1 MLKKV
6 IIIDDSITQLNLL
19 KSAFGSNGWEV
30 YGALNVKDGWEMITD
45 IAPDLVVTDAI
56 MPKIGG
62 FQLIKT
68 LREEKASCV
77 IPVIIYS
84 VLSENNAK
92 FYINKKERD
101 YFIQKTQDTNQLL
114 DLAKKVVE
122 THPISDDEKIE
133 ILKISLNKFHSQEK
147 EIKPITE
154 DIFAP
159 ETIEEEPKIEP
170 IQIDCETLAQDLK
183 NIYNFTYSD
192 EKLIQEFFSIL
203 YPILKYDLFTISLY
217 SFEEE
222 KTILYFDIRDI
233 ILSPIFQNK
242 MAEKYQAQDI
252 ILFKQYAPN
261 LKMIISEEEFCSEI
275 KFSFEY
281 RDKKIG
287 EIAFYS
293 KEKSKW
299 DEIENLEN
307 LKDVLYGFFKARY
320 INKNLNSSKNETKKD
335 KYSLNLFDFPFQ
347 NKHDTKSE
355 KEATYLGIIEIL
367 NFETLEEELTSEE
380 LDMLNL
386 KISDKIIKCL
396 DINEQ
401 IYKNA
406 KDEYIIMIFASDN
419 KQANHKLNYIA
430 NAINSI
436 QYEEYKLEIVIGASN
451 CIIDNTFDVTE
462 AKKTARLAL
471 DTATKQEKVVIK
483 NARKQNTDAD
493 E

>member
-1 MLKKV
+1 
-6 IIIDDSITQLNLL
+6 
-19 KSAFGSNGWEV
+19 
-30 YGALNVKDGWEMITD
+30 
-45 IAPDLVVTDAI
+45 
-56 MPKIGG
+56 
-62 FQLIKT
+62 
-68 LREEKASCV
+68 
-77 IPVIIYS
+77 
-84 VLSENNAK
+84 
-92 FYINKKERD
+92 
-101 YFIQKTQDTNQLL
+101 
-114 DLAKKVVE
+114 
-122 THPISDDEKIE
+122 
-133 ILKISLNKFHSQEK
+133 
-147 EIKPITE
+147 
-154 DIFAP
+154 
-159 ETIEEEPKIEP
+159 
-170 IQIDCETLAQDLK
+170 
-183 NIYNFTYSD
+183 
-192 EKLIQEFFSIL
+192 
-203 YPILKYDLFTISLY
+203 
-217 SFEEE
+217 
-222 KTILYFDIRDI
+222 
-233 ILSPIFQNK
+233 

-406 KDEYIIMIFASDN
+406 KDEYIIMIFANDN